1 MKRGGFA
8 VGALALLAGC
18 SLGQGEGKVYS
29 AQLVAADCW
38 HGAYDMQ
45 PDFFAA
51 NPYRN
56 TLQMRIQ
63 RGNDIQEVS
72 DGLSVLIDDVE
83 RVRTQYLGKPLSVR
97 LPAGVAPPGTPVGLS
112 PQPDA
117 DEPALVHMSLYL
129 ESSCHNQNIILQA
142 IRGTIVFDQL
152 FSGDPNEKVATE
164 KLTATA
170 RGSDGLAGFD
180 VEMADPRDIP
190 APGDAVELVPAD
202 KLTHLRGSF
211 SFYFERGRPGQPFP

>member
-1 MKRGGFA
+1 VKRAWFA
-8 VGALALLAGC
+8 AGTLWFFAGC
-18 SLGQGEGKVYS
+18 SLGDGEGKVYS
-29 AQLVAADCW
+29 EKLVAADCW

-56 TLQMRIQ
+56 TVQMRIQ

-83 RVRTQYLGKPLSVR
+83 IVRSHYLGKPLSVR
-97 LPAGVAPPGTPVGLS
+97 LPAGVAPPGTPVGQS
-112 PQPDA
+112 PPPAA
-117 DEPALVHMSLYL
+117 DEPALAHMSLYL
-129 ESSCHNQNIILQA
+129 ERSCHNQNIILQA
-142 IRGTIVFDQL
+142 ISGTIVFEQL

-170 RGSDGLAGFD
+170 QGSNGLAGFD

-190 APGDAVELVPAD
+190 APGDPIDAVPED
-202 KLTHLRGSF
+202 KRTHLRGSF
-211 SFYFERGRPGQPFP
+211 NFYFERGRPGQPFP